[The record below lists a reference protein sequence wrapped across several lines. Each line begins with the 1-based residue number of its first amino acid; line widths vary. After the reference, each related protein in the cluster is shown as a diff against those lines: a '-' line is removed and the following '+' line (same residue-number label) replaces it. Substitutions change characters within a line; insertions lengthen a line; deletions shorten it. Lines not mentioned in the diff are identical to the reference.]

1 MTATIITTPVAIGTN
16 IGAKAAS
23 ADGTAHANT
32 ESPAPHHAD
41 ASKPDTLSGRVG
53 NTPLAGL
60 ASLSNGG
67 TTYHAK
73 LEGHN
78 PFGSVKDRAA
88 LWMIIDG
95 EKRGLLT
102 KHKSIIIEPT
112 SGNTGIALTGI
123 ARELGYKVEIVIPEK
138 ASNETKQI
146 ISDLGAKLFETSD
159 DLCPKVG
166 SGTDQSIALATSIA
180 SSRPETYYSPNQ
192 YSNDANFM
200 GHYKGT
206 GPEIW
211 RQTNGMV
218 THLFTGVGTG
228 GTITG
233 IGTYLKERNP
243 RVRII
248 GCQPQ
253 QDHLIQG
260 WRNFEESAKPDLF
273 LRRESVVDDWVDVS
287 NEEAFLQVRKIY
299 DSDRMLVSP
308 SSAAVYACM
317 AKYDVPDGSCV
328 VGIFADDGRKFK
340 SVYTENGVM
349 KPDEFDQCLAAAEH
363 VSVPEYVNS

>member
-1 MTATIITTPVAIGTN
+1 MVKLDSLTN
-16 IGAKAAS
+16 
-23 ADGTAHANT
+23 
-32 ESPAPHHAD
+32 
-41 ASKPDTLSGRVG
+41 DTVQ
-53 NTPLAGL
+53 
-60 ASLSNGG
+60 
-67 TTYHAK
+67 YFAK

-88 LWMIIDG
+88 YWMIKDA
-95 EKRGLLT
+95 EERGIL
-102 KHKSIIIEPT
+102 KKNHSIIIEPT

-123 ARELGYKVEIVIPEK
+123 AKRLGYGVEIVIPEK
-138 ASNETKQI
+138 ASNETKKI
-146 ISDLGAKLFETSD
+146 IESLGAKLYETSD

-192 YSNDANFM
+192 YANEANFM

-211 RQTNGMV
+211 NQTEGKI
-218 THLFTGVGTG
+218 THFFTGVGTG

-233 IGTYLKERNP
+233 VGTYLKEKNP
-243 RVRII
+243 DIKII

-253 QDHLIQG
+253 QNHLIQG

-273 LRRESVVDDWVDVS
+273 LKRENVVDDWISVT
-287 NEEAFLQVRKIY
+287 NAEAFGVVKEVFEKDKLLI
-299 DSDRMLVSP
+299 SP
-308 SSAAVYACM
+308 SSAAVYASM
-317 AKYDVPDGSCV
+317 KKYSIDNGYV

-340 SVYTENGVM
+340 SVYSEQKVMTE
-349 KPDEFDQCLAAAEH
+349 DEFDKSLKEAKHLSKIA
-363 VSVPEYVNS
+363 YM